1 MSCYITFGGYRNRK
15 RLTRSV
21 IEWFIHNRKL
31 NRFQTFVHVIDR
43 NLKREGMYGCIHSID
58 QLSRPR
64 FFEIE
69 MCNQQDD
76 NSYVTTLLHELVHF
90 EQRLRGKW
98 KQQWKKDKVQ
108 IYGTVGSFLTLR
120 SMMMNH
126 GKWKHTHW
134 NAITTRNIKNATNH

>member
-1 MSCYITFGGYRNRK
+1 MTGAEKLLFIFSFINFHALGNKTMSCYITFGGYRNRK
-15 RLTRSV
+15 RLTKSV

-31 NRFQTFVHVIDR
+31 SRFQTFVHVIDR

-76 NSYVTTLLHELVHF
+76 NT
-90 EQRLRGKW
+90 
-98 KQQWKKDKVQ
+98 
-108 IYGTVGSFLTLR
+108 
-120 SMMMNH
+120 M
-126 GKWKHTHW
+126 
-134 NAITTRNIKNATNH
+134 

>member
-31 NRFQTFVHVIDR
+31 SRFQTFVHVIDR

-69 MCNQQDD
+69 MDNQQDD
-76 NSYVTTLLHELVHF
+76 TSYGPHYYMNWCTLNNGYVVNGNSNGRKIRF
-90 EQRLRGKW
+90 R
-98 KQQWKKDKVQ
+98 
-108 IYGTVGSFLTLR
+108 IYGTVESFLTLQ
-120 SMMMNH
+120 SMTMNH
-126 GKWKHTHW
+126 GKWKHMHW
-134 NAITTRNIKNATNH
+134 NATTTRNTKNATNH